1 MKIKVTMILEIED
14 ADSFEEAE
22 EIFHEWDDMEFL
34 DAVSEA
40 KVTVEEVG

>member
-34 DAVSEA
+34 EA
-40 KVTVEEVG
+40 TTEAEITVEEV